1 MIMAVLLLL
10 LLLLLL
16 NLLLL
21 VATYFASQ
29 WKVALPPLAVLSQ

>member
-1 MIMAVLLLL
+1 MIMAVLL